1 MKRDV
6 PVSSK
11 NADAAPSILDDIERQ
26 QMLVPSEIQDAMP
39 RHRQADVTRSMDL
52 ALERRRRNNT
62 EELRKRR
69 AEQRKAWN
77 AERDPVSID
86 PHRRRETARISRSD
100 REKTHDAR

>member
-1 MKRDV
+1 MIVKRDV
-6 PVSSK
+6 PGSSK
-11 NADAAPSILDDIERQ
+11 NADAAPNILDDIERQ

-52 ALERRRRNNT
+52 APERRRRNNT

-77 AERDPVSID
+77 AERDQ
-86 PHRRRETARISRSD
+86 SR
-100 REKTHDAR
+100 